1 MPPILNAQSVTKQFG
16 AKPLFQNI
24 SLTVE
29 DGDRIG
35 LIGPNGAGK
44 STLLAILAGQVEP
57 DAGELAVR
65 KRARAAYVPQ
75 DSRFA
80 PGRSIRQVLEQA
92 LAATHVS
99 EDERQGRLHELS
111 GRAGFARLDDE
122 AAALSGGWRKRLA
135 ITQALVGEPEVMLL
149 DEPTNHLD
157 LAGIEWLEELLSSYP
172 FAAVTVSHD
181 RYFLESTSSEIIEL
195 NRVYADGL
203 LRVKGNFSRFLEC
216 RQDYLEAQSRQQES
230 LRNQVK
236 TEIEWLRRGPKAR
249 TTKSKARI
257 ETANAMI
264 GQLKEMDAR
273 TSVSTAGID
282 FDSSLRKTKRLV
294 EFKGVACDVPASPAE
309 NAAQEPPV
317 LKGHDFSRAVN
328 AANATRALQAAG
340 KLNAEGDGGFNPRV
354 RPIESTS
361 ALAAEGR
368 FSPVSPE
375 VSSFSAASLSP
386 EGRISPIS
394 PETPA
399 PSAASLAPE
408 ARRLFTGLNFIL
420 TAGMKVGLVGPNGSG
435 KTTLLRLLRGEIEPA
450 EGSIRRA
457 DALRLVYFSQ
467 MRELDE
473 TLTLRR
479 ALAPEGDGVYYQGR
493 PVHVASWAARF
504 LFTGEQL
511 NQPVSNL
518 SGGER
523 ARVLIA
529 KLMLEPADVLLL
541 DEPTNDLD
549 IPTLEILE
557 ENLLDFP
564 GALVLVT
571 HDRYLLNRVSS
582 TVLGLDGR
590 GHVGR
595 FADYAQWED
604 WMEEQE
610 QAAQIKP
617 EPKTNSAYPANSA
630 KKKLSYLEAREFAA
644 IEQRVEESDTRL
656 ATAHSRVEDPAIA
669 TNATALQEALKEL
682 DAAQQENDALYARWA
697 ELTDKAG

>member
-16 AKPLFQNI
+16 AQPLFLNI
-24 SLTVE
+24 SMTVE

-44 STLLAILAGQVEP
+44 STLLALLAGQVEP
-57 DAGELAVR
+57 DSGELAVR

-80 PGRSIRQVLEQA
+80 PGLTIRQVLEAA
-92 LAATHVS
+92 LAAAHVA
-99 EDERQGRLHELS
+99 ENEREGRLRELS
-111 GRAGFARLDDE
+111 GRAGFADLNAE
-122 AAALSGGWRKRLA
+122 GASLSGGWRKRLA
-135 ITQALVGEPEVMLL
+135 IVEALVSEPEVVLL

-157 LAGIEWLEELLSSYP
+157 LSGIEWLEELLSSAN

-195 NRVYADGL
+195 NRVFADGL
-203 LRVKGNFSRFLEC
+203 LRVKGNFSHFLEEK
-216 RQDYLEAQSRQQES
+216 QMYLETQSRQQDS

-249 TTKSKARI
+249 TGKSKARI
-257 ETANAMI
+257 DSANAMI
-264 GQLKEMDAR
+264 GELAALDSR
-273 TSVSTAGID
+273 TIMNTAGID
-282 FDSSLRKTKRLV
+282 FEASQRKTKRLV
-294 EFKGVACDVPASPAE
+294 EFKDVACDVPSSEADP
-309 NAAQEPPV
+309 
-317 LKGHDFSRAVN
+317 
-328 AANATRALQAAG
+328 
-340 KLNAEGDGGFNPRV
+340 
-354 RPIESTS
+354 ESKQ
-361 ALAAEGR
+361 G
-368 FSPVSPE
+368 
-375 VSSFSAASLSP
+375 
-386 EGRISPIS
+386 
-394 PETPA
+394 
-399 PSAASLAPE
+399 
-408 ARRLFTGLNFIL
+408 RRLFTGLNFIL

-435 KTTLLRLLRGEIEPA
+435 KTTLLRLLRGEIEVA

-457 DALRLVYFSQ
+457 DSLRLVYFSQ

-473 TLTLRR
+473 SLTLRR
-479 ALAPEGDGVYYQGR
+479 ALAPEGDSVIHQGR
-493 PVHVASWAARF
+493 VVHVASWAARF
-504 LFTGEQL
+504 LFTSEQL
-511 NQPVSNL
+511 NQPVRNL

-571 HDRYLLNRVSS
+571 HDRYLLNRVAS
-582 TVLGLDGR
+582 TVLGLDGQ
-590 GHVGR
+590 GHTGR

-604 WMEEQE
+604 WIAEQDSLTQGKSGRKADGSSSGQRSGSE
-610 QAAQIKP
+610 SAS
-617 EPKTNSAYPANSA
+617 NSSS

-644 IEQRVEESDTRL
+644 IEALVEVSDERLAKARDRVEEP
-656 ATAHSRVEDPAIA
+656 EIA
-669 TNATALQEALKEL
+669 TNASALQEALAEL
-682 DAAQQENDALYARWA
+682 DAAQHENDALYARWT
-697 ELTDKAG
+697 ELTEKAE

>member
-16 AKPLFQNI
+16 ATPLFRNI

-44 STLLAILAGQVEP
+44 STLLALLAGQVEP
-57 DAGELAVR
+57 DSGELAVR

-80 PGRSIRQVLEQA
+80 PGLTIRQVLERA
-92 LAATHVS
+92 LSGAHVS
-99 EDERQGRLHELS
+99 EAEREGRLRELT
-111 GRAGFARLDDE
+111 GHAGFTDLNAE
-122 AAALSGGWRKRLA
+122 AASLSGGWRKRLA
-135 ITQALVGEPEVMLL
+135 ITEAMVIEPEVMLL

-157 LAGIEWLEELLSSYP
+157 LAGIEWLEELLRASS

-181 RYFLESTSSEIIEL
+181 RYFLESTSSQIVEL
-195 NRVYADGL
+195 NRIYADGL
-203 LRVKGNFSRFLEC
+203 FRVKGTFSRFLEEK
-216 RQDYLEAQSRQQES
+216 QAYLEAQNRQQES
-230 LRNQVK
+230 LRNLVK

-257 ETANAMI
+257 DTANAMI
-264 GQLKEMDAR
+264 GQLADMNAR
-273 TSVSTAGID
+273 TAVSSAGID
-282 FDSSLRKTKRLV
+282 FDASMRKTKRLV
-294 EFKGVACDVPASPAE
+294 EFKGVACEVPGRD
-309 NAAQEPPV
+309 
-317 LKGHDFSRAVN
+317 L
-328 AANATRALQAAG
+328 AT
-340 KLNAEGDGGFNPRV
+340 
-354 RPIESTS
+354 
-361 ALAAEGR
+361 
-368 FSPVSPE
+368 
-375 VSSFSAASLSP
+375 
-386 EGRISPIS
+386 
-394 PETPA
+394 ETGPKNEK
-399 PSAASLAPE
+399 SH
-408 ARRLFTGLNFIL
+408 RLFSGLNFIL

-457 DALRLVYFSQ
+457 DALRMVYFSQ
-467 MRELDE
+467 TRELDE
-473 TLTLRR
+473 SLTLRR
-479 ALAPEGDGVYYQGR
+479 ALAPEGDSVMHQGR
-493 PVHVASWAARF
+493 IVHVASWAARF

-511 NQPVSNL
+511 NQPVRNL

-564 GALVLVT
+564 GAVVLVT

-590 GHVGR
+590 GHTGR

-604 WMEEQE
+604 WLEELDRTKQGGLEQE
-610 QAAQIKP
+610 KQQRRSDGSSSSQRSGS
-617 EPKTNSAYPANSA
+617 EPPSNSGK
-630 KKKLSYLEAREFAA
+630 KKKLSYIEAREFAA
-644 IEQRVEESDTRL
+644 IEKRVEKSDARL
-656 ATAHSRVEDPAIA
+656 AAARDRVEQPEIA
-669 TNATALQEALKEL
+669 TNAAALQQALDEL
-682 DAAQQENDALYARWA
+682 DAAQHENDALYARWA
-697 ELTDKAG
+697 ELTEKAG

>member
-1 MPPILNAQSVTKQFG
+1 MAQLKPFPLQPTAPWQITLKGMPPILNAQSVTKQFG
-16 AKPLFQNI
+16 AKPLFKDI

-44 STLLAILAGQVEP
+44 STLLALLAGQVEP
-57 DAGELAVR
+57 DSGELAVR

-80 PGRSIRQVLEQA
+80 PGLSIRQVLEKA
-92 LAATHVS
+92 LAAAHVN
-99 EDERQGRLHELS
+99 EAEREGRLRELA
-111 GRAGFARLDDE
+111 GRAGFADLSAE
-122 AAALSGGWRKRLA
+122 AASLSGGWRKRLA
-135 ITQALVGEPEVMLL
+135 IVEALVGHPDVMLL

-157 LAGIEWLEELLSSYP
+157 LAGIEWLEELLASSS

-181 RYFLESTSSEIIEL
+181 RYFLESTSSQIVEL
-195 NRVYADGL
+195 NRVFADGL
-203 LRVKGNFSRFLEC
+203 FRVKGTFSRFLEEK
-216 RQDYLEAQSRQQES
+216 QAYLESQSRQQES
-230 LRNQVK
+230 LRNRVR

-257 ETANAMI
+257 DTANAMI
-264 GQLKEMDAR
+264 GQLAAMDAR

-282 FDSSLRKTKRLV
+282 FEASMRKTKRLV
-294 EFKGVACDVPASPAE
+294 EFEDVACAVPTS
-309 NAAQEPPV
+309 
-317 LKGHDFSRAVN
+317 
-328 AANATRALQAAG
+328 
-340 KLNAEGDGGFNPRV
+340 AEGQLEAGN
-354 RPIESTS
+354 
-361 ALAAEGR
+361 
-368 FSPVSPE
+368 
-375 VSSFSAASLSP
+375 
-386 EGRISPIS
+386 
-394 PETPA
+394 TPA
-399 PSAASLAPE
+399 N
-408 ARRLFTGLNFIL
+408 RLLFENLNFIL

-435 KTTLLRLLRGEIEPA
+435 KTTLLRLLRGELEPA
-450 EGSIRRA
+450 AGSIRRA
-457 DALRLVYFSQ
+457 EALRLVYFSQ

-473 TLTLRR
+473 NLTLRR
-479 ALAPEGDGVYYQGR
+479 ALAPEGDGLTYQGR
-493 PVHVASWAARF
+493 TVHVASWAARF
-504 LFTGEQL
+504 LFTSEQL
-511 NQPVSNL
+511 NQPVRNL

-571 HDRYLLNRVSS
+571 HDRYLLNRVAS

-590 GHVGR
+590 GNTGR

-604 WMEEQE
+604 WLAEQDDAE
-610 QAAQIKP
+610 ADKPNRRSDGSSSTQQASAEPAPAQGG
-617 EPKTNSAYPANSA
+617 

-644 IEQRVEESDTRL
+644 IEHLVENSDDRL
-656 ATAHSRVEDPAIA
+656 AHARARVEDPQIA
-669 TNATALQEALKEL
+669 TNAAALQKALLEL
-682 DAAQQENDALYARWA
+682 DAAQHENDTLYARWA
-697 ELTDKAG
+697 ELTEKSGPPASGA

>member
-29 DGDRIG
+29 EGARIG

-57 DAGELAVR
+57 DSGELAVR

-80 PGRSIRQVLEQA
+80 PGLTIRQVLERA
-92 LAATHVS
+92 LATAHVNES
-99 EDERQGRLHELS
+99 EREGREREGLIRELG
-111 GRAGFARLDDE
+111 GRAGFADLTAE
-122 AAALSGGWRKRLA
+122 AASLSGGWRKRLA
-135 ITQALVGEPEVMLL
+135 ISEALVSEPEVMLL

-157 LAGIEWLEELLSSYP
+157 LAGIEWLEELLNSSS

-203 LRVKGNFSRFLEC
+203 LRVKGNFSRFLEEK
-216 RQDYLEAQSRQQES
+216 QAYLESQNRQQES
-230 LRNQVK
+230 LRNQVR

-257 ETANAMI
+257 DTANAMI
-264 GQLKEMDAR
+264 GQLAEMNAR
-273 TSVSTAGID
+273 TAVATAGID
-282 FDSSLRKTKRLV
+282 FEASQRKTKRLV
-294 EFKGVACDVPASPAE
+294 EFKGVACDVPESESPD
-309 NAAQEPPV
+309 EP
-317 LKGHDFSRAVN
+317 
-328 AANATRALQAAG
+328 G
-340 KLNAEGDGGFNPRV
+340 KILP
-354 RPIESTS
+354 P
-361 ALAAEGR
+361 
-368 FSPVSPE
+368 
-375 VSSFSAASLSP
+375 
-386 EGRISPIS
+386 
-394 PETPA
+394 
-399 PSAASLAPE
+399 
-408 ARRLFTGLNFIL
+408 RRLFTGLNFIL

-435 KTTLLRLLRGEIEPA
+435 KTTLLRLLRAEMEPA
-450 EGSIRRA
+450 QGTIRRA

-473 TLTLRR
+473 NQTLRR
-479 ALAPEGDGVYYQGR
+479 ALAPEGDSVIYQGR
-493 PVHVASWAARF
+493 LVHVASWAARF
-504 LFTGEQL
+504 LFNSEQL
-511 NQPVSNL
+511 NQPVKNL

-557 ENLLDFP
+557 DNLLEFP

-590 GHVGR
+590 GHIGR

-604 WMEEQE
+604 WIVEQDE
-610 QAAQIKP
+610 LAQGKTERRADGSSSAQRTGA
-617 EPKTNSAYPANSA
+617 EPAQGAGS

-644 IEQRVEESDTRL
+644 IEQRVEASDARL
-656 ATAHSRVEDPAIA
+656 AAAHESVEHPAIA
-669 TNATALQEALKEL
+669 TNAAALQEALLEL
-682 DAAQQENDALYARWA
+682 DAAQHENDALYARWA
-697 ELTDKAG
+697 ELTEKAD

>member
-16 AKPLFQNI
+16 ATPLFRDI

-44 STLLAILAGQVEP
+44 STLLALLAGQVEP
-57 DAGELAVR
+57 DSGSLAVR

-80 PGRSIRQVLEQA
+80 PGLTIRQVLESA
-92 LAATHVS
+92 LAAAHVN
-99 EDERQGRLHELS
+99 EGEREGRLRELA
-111 GRAGFARLDDE
+111 GRAGFADLNAQ
-122 AAALSGGWRKRLA
+122 AASLSGGWRKRLA
-135 ITQALVGEPEVMLL
+135 IIEALVGDPEVMLL

-157 LAGIEWLEELLSSYP
+157 LAGIEWLEELLASSS

-181 RYFLESTSSEIIEL
+181 RYFLESTSSQIVEL
-195 NRVYADGL
+195 NRVFADGL
-203 LRVKGNFSRFLEC
+203 FRVKGTFSRFLEEK
-216 RQDYLEAQSRQQES
+216 QAYLESQSRQQES
-230 LRNQVK
+230 LRNRVR

-249 TTKSKARI
+249 ATKSKARI
-257 ETANAMI
+257 DTANAMI
-264 GQLKEMDAR
+264 GQLASMDAR
-273 TSVSTAGID
+273 TAVSTAGID
-282 FDSSLRKTKRLV
+282 FEASMRKSKRLV
-294 EFKGVACDVPASPAE
+294 EFDNVACDVPTGDS
-309 NAAQEPPV
+309 
-317 LKGHDFSRAVN
+317 
-328 AANATRALQAAG
+328 AT
-340 KLNAEGDGGFNPRV
+340 
-354 RPIESTS
+354 ESGPKS
-361 ALAAEGR
+361 KN
-368 FSPVSPE
+368 SQ
-375 VSSFSAASLSP
+375 
-386 EGRISPIS
+386 
-394 PETPA
+394 
-399 PSAASLAPE
+399 
-408 ARRLFTGLNFIL
+408 RLFTGLNFIL

-435 KTTLLRLLRGEIEPA
+435 KTTLLRLLRGELSPA

-457 DALRLVYFSQ
+457 EALRLVYFSQ

-473 TLTLRR
+473 DLTLRR
-479 ALAPEGDGVYYQGR
+479 ALAPEGDGIVYQGR
-493 PVHVASWAARF
+493 TIHVASWAARF

-511 NQPVSNL
+511 NQPVRNL

-571 HDRYLLNRVSS
+571 HDRYLLNRVAS
-582 TVLGLDGR
+582 TVLGLDGH
-590 GHVGR
+590 GHTGR

-604 WMEEQE
+604 WMEEQSE
-610 QAAQIKP
+610 GETGKAARRSDGSSLGQGP
-617 EPKTNSAYPANSA
+617 GRQGPADSASIDIGA

-644 IEQRVEESDTRL
+644 IEERVEVSDARL
-656 ATAHSRVEDPAIA
+656 VRARARVEHPEIA
-669 TNATALQEALKEL
+669 TDAPALQQALLEL
-682 DAAQQENDALYARWA
+682 DAAQHENDALYARWA
-697 ELTDKAG
+697 QLTEKAD

>member
-24 SLTVE
+24 SFTVDE
-29 DGDRIG
+29 GARIG

-57 DAGELAVR
+57 DSGELAVR

-80 PGRSIRQVLEQA
+80 SGLTIRQILERA
-92 LAATHVS
+92 LANAHVN
-99 EDERQGRLHELS
+99 EAEREGRLRELT
-111 GRAGFARLDDE
+111 GRAGFVDLNAE
-122 AAALSGGWRKRLA
+122 AASLSGGWRKRLA
-135 ITQALVGEPEVMLL
+135 ITQAMVIEPEVMLL

-157 LAGIEWLEELLSSYP
+157 LAGIEWLEELLTHSS

-195 NRVYADGL
+195 NRVFADGL
-203 LRVKGNFSRFLEC
+203 LRVRGTFSRFLEEK
-216 RQDYLEAQSRQQES
+216 QAYLESQNRQQES
-230 LRNQVK
+230 LRNRVR

-257 ETANAMI
+257 DTANAMI
-264 GQLKEMDAR
+264 GQLAAMDSR
-273 TSVSTAGID
+273 TVVNTAGID
-282 FDSSLRKTKRLV
+282 FDASQRKTKRLV
-294 EFKGVACDVPASPAE
+294 EFKDVACDVPGSE
-309 NAAQEPPV
+309 
-317 LKGHDFSRAVN
+317 D
-328 AANATRALQAAG
+328 
-340 KLNAEGDGGFNPRV
+340 
-354 RPIESTS
+354 
-361 ALAAEGR
+361 
-368 FSPVSPE
+368 
-375 VSSFSAASLSP
+375 
-386 EGRISPIS
+386 
-394 PETPA
+394 A
-399 PSAASLAPE
+399 PS
-408 ARRLFTGLNFIL
+408 RRLFTGLNFIL
-420 TAGMKVGLVGPNGSG
+420 TAGIKVGLVGPNGSG
-435 KTTLLRLLRGEIEPA
+435 KTTLLRLLMGEIEPV

-457 DALRLVYFSQ
+457 EALRMVYFSQ

-473 TLTLRR
+473 SLTLRR
-479 ALAPEGDGVYYQGR
+479 ALAPEGDGIIYQGR
-493 PVHVASWAARF
+493 TVHVASWAARF

-511 NQPVSNL
+511 NQPVRNL

-557 ENLLDFP
+557 ENLIDFP

-590 GHVGR
+590 GNTGR

-604 WMEEQE
+604 WLEEQDE
-610 QAAQIKP
+610 SGLAQQRQTRRSDGSSPTQQA
-617 EPKTNSAYPANSA
+617 PANSA
-630 KKKLSYLEAREFAA
+630 NSARKKLSYLEAREFAA
-644 IEQRVEESDTRL
+644 IEQRVEESDARL
-656 ATAHSRVEDPAIA
+656 AAAHARVEHPEIA
-669 TNATALQEALKEL
+669 TNATALQEALAEL
-682 DAAQQENDALYARWA
+682 DRAQHESDALYARWA
-697 ELTDKAG
+697 ELTEKAG

>member
-1 MPPILNAQSVTKQFG
+1 MPPILNAQSVSKQFG

-29 DGDRIG
+29 EGARIG

-57 DAGELAVR
+57 DSGELSVR

-75 DSRFA
+75 DSSFA
-80 PGRSIRQVLEQA
+80 PGLTIRQVLERA
-92 LAATHVS
+92 LATAHVNES
-99 EDERQGRLHELS
+99 EREGREREGLIRELG
-111 GRAGFARLDDE
+111 GRAGFADLTAE

-135 ITQALVGEPEVMLL
+135 ITEALVSEPEVMLL

-157 LAGIEWLEELLSSYP
+157 LAGIEWLEELLTSSS

-203 LRVKGNFSRFLEC
+203 LRVKGNFSRFLEEK
-216 RQDYLEAQSRQQES
+216 QAYLESQNRQQES
-230 LRNQVK
+230 LRNRVR

-257 ETANAMI
+257 DTANAMI
-264 GQLKEMDAR
+264 GQLAEMNAR
-273 TSVSTAGID
+273 TAVATAGID
-282 FDSSLRKTKRLV
+282 FEASLRKTKRLV
-294 EFKGVACDVPASPAE
+294 EFKGVACDVPSSEDGEEFNHSGILVSNPSRKDK
-309 NAAQEPPV
+309 NAARV
-317 LKGHDFSRAVN
+317 GHPNSVIPDEN
-328 AANATRALQAAG
+328 
-340 KLNAEGDGGFNPRV
+340 
-354 RPIESTS
+354 
-361 ALAAEGR
+361 
-368 FSPVSPE
+368 SPV
-375 VSSFSAASLSP
+375 
-386 EGRISPIS
+386 EGKR
-394 PETPA
+394 E
-399 PSAASLAPE
+399 
-408 ARRLFTGLNFIL
+408 RRLFSGLNFIL

-435 KTTLLRLLRGEIEPA
+435 KTTLLRLLRGELEPA
-450 EGSIRRA
+450 EGTIRRA
-457 DALRLVYFSQ
+457 EALRLVYFSQ

-473 TLTLRR
+473 NQTLRR
-479 ALAPEGDGVYYQGR
+479 ALAPEGDSVMYQGR
-493 PVHVASWAARF
+493 LVHVASWAARF
-504 LFTGEQL
+504 LFSSEQL
-511 NQPVSNL
+511 NQPVRNL

-557 ENLLDFP
+557 ENLLEFP

-571 HDRYLLNRVSS
+571 HDRYLLNRVST

-590 GHVGR
+590 GHTGR

-604 WMEEQE
+604 WIVEQDELAQGTTERRADGSSSAQRTGAE
-610 QAAQIKP
+610 QAQG
-617 EPKTNSAYPANSA
+617 EGA

-644 IEQRVEESDTRL
+644 IEQRVEVSDARL
-656 ATAHSRVEDPAIA
+656 AAAHERVEHPAIA
-669 TNATALQEALKEL
+669 TNAAALQEALLEL
-682 DAAQQENDALYARWA
+682 DAAQHENDALYARWA
-697 ELTDKAG
+697 ELTEKAG

>member
-16 AKPLFQNI
+16 ARPLFREI

-44 STLLAILAGQVEP
+44 STLLALLAGQVEP
-57 DAGELAVR
+57 DSGELAVR

-80 PGRSIRQVLEQA
+80 PGLTVRQVLEAA
-92 LAATHVS
+92 LAAAHVNES
-99 EDERQGRLHELS
+99 EREGRLRELT
-111 GRAGFARLDDE
+111 GRAGFADLNAE

-135 ITQALVGEPEVMLL
+135 ITEAMVIEPEVMLL

-157 LAGIEWLEELLSSYP
+157 LAGIEWLEELLRASQ

-181 RYFLESTSSEIIEL
+181 RYFLEATCSQIVEL
-195 NRVYADGL
+195 NRVFADGL
-203 LRVKGNFSRFLEC
+203 LRVKGNFSHFLEEK
-216 RQDYLEAQSRQQES
+216 QLYLESQSKQQDS
-230 LRNQVK
+230 LRNRVK

-257 ETANAMI
+257 DTANEMI
-264 GQLKEMDAR
+264 GQLAAMDSR
-273 TSVSTAGID
+273 TSVSSVGID
-282 FDSSLRKTKRLV
+282 FEASQRKTKRLV
-294 EFKGVACDVPASPAE
+294 EFSAVACNVPASPAPD
-309 NAAQEPPV
+309 EPGTV
-317 LKGHDFSRAVN
+317 L
-328 AANATRALQAAG
+328 
-340 KLNAEGDGGFNPRV
+340 P
-354 RPIESTS
+354 P
-361 ALAAEGR
+361 
-368 FSPVSPE
+368 
-375 VSSFSAASLSP
+375 
-386 EGRISPIS
+386 
-394 PETPA
+394 
-399 PSAASLAPE
+399 
-408 ARRLFTGLNFIL
+408 RRLFTGLNFIL

-435 KTTLLRLLRGEIEPA
+435 KTTFLRLLLGEIDPA
-450 EGSIRRA
+450 QGSIRRA
-457 DALRLVYFSQ
+457 DALRMVYFSQ
-467 MRELDE
+467 LRELDE
-473 TLTLRR
+473 GLTLRR
-479 ALAPEGDGVYYQGR
+479 ALAPEGDGIVYQGR
-493 PVHVASWAARF
+493 TVHVASWASRF

-511 NQPVSNL
+511 NQPVRNL

-590 GHVGR
+590 GHIGR

-604 WMEEQE
+604 WLDEMGEADPDAPDQRK
-610 QAAQIKP
+610 AAFKP
-617 EPKTNSAYPANSA
+617 DGSSATQRTGAESPSA
-630 KKKLSYLEAREFAA
+630 SGSKKKLSYLEAREFAA
-644 IEQRVEESDTRL
+644 IEQRVEESDARL
-656 ATAHSRVEDPAIA
+656 ADARDRVEHPEVA
-669 TNATALQEALKEL
+669 TNATLLQQALLEL
-682 DAAQQENDALYARWA
+682 DSAQHQNDALYARWA
-697 ELTDKAG
+697 ELTEKAG

>member
-16 AKPLFQNI
+16 ARPLFQNI

-44 STLLAILAGQVEP
+44 STLLAILAGQLEP
-57 DAGELAVR
+57 DSGELAVR

-75 DSRFA
+75 NSRFA
-80 PGRSIRQVLEQA
+80 PGLSIREVLERA
-92 LAATHVS
+92 LAAVHVNES
-99 EDERQGRLHELS
+99 EREGRLRELS
-111 GRAGFARLDDE
+111 GRAGFTDLTAE

-135 ITQALVGEPEVMLL
+135 ITEALVSEPEVMLL

-157 LAGIEWLEELLSSYP
+157 LAGIEWLEELLTSAN

-181 RYFLESTSSEIIEL
+181 RYFLESTSSQIIEL
-195 NRVYADGL
+195 NRVFADGL
-203 LRVKGNFSRFLEC
+203 LRVKGNFSRFLEEK
-216 RQDYLEAQSRQQES
+216 QAYLESQSRQQES
-230 LRNQVK
+230 LRNVVK

-249 TTKSKARI
+249 ATKSKARI

-264 GQLKEMDAR
+264 GQLAEMNAR
-273 TSVSTAGID
+273 TSVATAGID
-282 FDSSLRKTKRLV
+282 FDATQRKTKRLV
-294 EFKGVACDVPASPAE
+294 EFKDVACDVPSSDPNE
-309 NAAQEPPV
+309 
-317 LKGHDFSRAVN
+317 K
-328 AANATRALQAAG
+328 
-340 KLNAEGDGGFNPRV
+340 
-354 RPIESTS
+354 
-361 ALAAEGR
+361 
-368 FSPVSPE
+368 PE
-375 VSSFSAASLSP
+375 EKRS
-386 EGRISPIS
+386 
-394 PETPA
+394 
-399 PSAASLAPE
+399 
-408 ARRLFTGLNFIL
+408 LFTGLNFIL

-435 KTTLLRLLRGEIEPA
+435 KTTLLRLLRGEIDPA
-450 EGSIRRA
+450 AGHIRRA

-473 TLTLRR
+473 NLTLRR
-479 ALAPEGDGVYYQGR
+479 ALAPEGDGVLHQGR

-504 LFTGEQL
+504 LFTSEQL
-511 NQPVSNL
+511 NQPVRNL

-590 GHVGR
+590 GHIEK
-595 FADYAQWED
+595 FADYGQWED
-604 WMEEQE
+604 WLEEQK
-610 QAAQIKP
+610 AAGQDQP
-617 EPKTNSAYPANSA
+617 SRQPNSVSSAGATNSANSS

-644 IEQRVEESDTRL
+644 IEQHVEKSDARL
-656 ATAHSRVEDPAIA
+656 AKARNHVEDPKIA
-669 TNATALQEALKEL
+669 SNAAALQEALNEL
-682 DAAQQENDALYARWA
+682 DAAQHESDALYARWA
-697 ELTDKAG
+697 ELTEKAG